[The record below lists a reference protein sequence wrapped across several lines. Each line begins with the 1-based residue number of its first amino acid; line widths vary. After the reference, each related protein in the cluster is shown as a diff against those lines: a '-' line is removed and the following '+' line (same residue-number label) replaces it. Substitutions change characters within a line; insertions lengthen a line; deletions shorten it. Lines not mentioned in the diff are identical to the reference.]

1 MKFEKVVVASV
12 RHHDAPHRVTSAELD
27 EQLMPT
33 LERLNIQP
41 GLLKSLAGIETRR
54 FWDPG
59 VQPSDVAA
67 EAAERAIEEAGINR
81 DRIGILINTSV
92 CRDYIEPSRKHRRRS
107 R

>member
-1 MKFEKVVVASV
+1 MIFEKVAVASV
-12 RHHDAPHRVTSAELD
+12 RHQDAPHRVTSAELD

-41 GLLKSLAGIETRR
+41 GLLESLAGISARR

-59 VQPSDVAA
+59 IKPSDVAA

-92 CRDYIEPSRKHRRRS
+92 CRDYIEP
-107 R
+107 